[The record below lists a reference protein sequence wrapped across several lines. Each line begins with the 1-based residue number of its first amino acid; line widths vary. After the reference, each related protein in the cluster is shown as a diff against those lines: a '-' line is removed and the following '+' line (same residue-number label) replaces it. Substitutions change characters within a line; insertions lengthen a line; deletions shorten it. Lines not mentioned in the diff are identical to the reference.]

1 MTPASRLGLSGA
13 RVEVELEPGDA
24 SSAVRRASAA
34 VRGPGSILLTDS
46 VEVTLEPAEPAGT
59 AGWSVANVGR
69 SSIRVRSVA
78 IVFRLHDAQPP
89 LKMLRHG
96 YQSWSPSDVAVL
108 GVDEDPSHTPGSLE
122 LVRAG
127 AHADQ
132 RIARPGELRSEWVTV
147 LTSGDGSALL
157 VGFDGGSRHDGTL
170 RLAAAEDVGP
180 AAPSSPAAELRAEAF
195 LGGAVLA
202 PGARRELHALV
213 VRTGET
219 AADAAALLAQWG
231 AVTSQRGSARRE
243 APYQAGWCTW
253 YHYFHDVTETDVMA
267 NLAKAGADGW
277 PFSVFQVDDG
287 YQAAIGDWLTTSDRF
302 APGANH
308 AEGVA
313 RLAAAISEA
322 GYRAGLWLAP
332 FLVAPDSAVA
342 TEHPGWVARM
352 PGGEDPLPGSFN
364 PPWGG
369 GLGGLMWTLD
379 TTHPEVQAHLEE
391 VARALREMGFSYL
404 KLDFTY
410 APSFD
415 GVWHDAT
422 MTPAE
427 RVRAGY
433 EAVRRGAGDDAF
445 LLGCGAPLS
454 NVVGLVDG
462 MRIGADVAPAWN
474 NERRDRARAGYLEML
489 PATRHAA
496 AATFSRAFMH
506 RRLWCNDPDCVMLR
520 QEATAMTPE
529 QVETW
534 AQVVERSG
542 GMAIVSDDLSLL
554 NPKARARFERLLDVG
569 RAVDAEALAG
579 RGPWCDDLMSSPE
592 QPSGLSGRT
601 GEGAAAAFRLQ
612 VDAPGGGHVLREG
625 LSG

>member
-1 MTPASRLGLSGA
+1 MTPAAKLRLAGV
-13 RVEVELEPGDA
+13 RVEVELEAGHGSETA
-24 SSAVRRASAA
+24 RRAAAPLRSA
-34 VRGPGSILLTDS
+34 GSVLLTDS

-69 SSIRVRSVA
+69 RPVRVRSVA
-78 IVFRLHDAQPP
+78 IVFELHGARPP
-89 LKMLRHG
+89 LRMLRHG
-96 YQSWSPSDVAVL
+96 YQSWSPTDVAVL
-108 GVDEDPSHTPGSLE
+108 GVDEDPSLTPGSIE

-132 RIARPGELRSEWVTV
+132 RLARPGELRSEWVTV
-147 LTSGDGSALL
+147 LAGGDDGALL

-170 RLAAAEDVGP
+170 RLAPADDLGS
-180 AAPSSPAAELRAEAF
+180 AAPPPLVAELRAEAF

-202 PGARRELHALV
+202 PGTRRELHRLV
-213 VRTGET
+213 VREGET

-231 AVTSQRGSARRE
+231 AVASESGSARRE
-243 APYQAGWCTW
+243 GPYQAGWCTW
-253 YHYFHDVTETDVMA
+253 YHYFHGVTEADVMA
-267 NLAKAGADGW
+267 NLARAGGDGW

-302 APGANH
+302 ARATEPG
-308 AEGVA
+308 EGVG

-322 GYRAGLWLAP
+322 GYQAGLWLAP

-342 TEHPGWVARM
+342 TEHPDWVARM
-352 PGGEDPLPGSFN
+352 PDGGDPLPGSFN

-391 VARALREMGFSYL
+391 VARTLREMGYGYL

-415 GVWHDAT
+415 GVWHDPT

-433 EAVRRGAGDDAF
+433 AAIRRGAGDDAF

-454 NVVGLVDG
+454 NLVGLVDG
-462 MRIGADVAPAWN
+462 MRIGADVAPAWD
-474 NERRDRARAGYLEML
+474 NERQERPRAGYLAML

-520 QEATAMTPE
+520 HEATAMTPE

-554 NPKARARFERLLDVG
+554 DATARARFEQLLEVG
-569 RAVDAEALAG
+569 RGVDAEALAG
-579 RGPWCDDLMSSPE
+579 RGPWCDDLMSAPE
-592 QPSGLSGRT
+592 QPSGLSGST
-601 GEGAAAAFRLQ
+601 GEGTGTRFRLR
-612 VDAPGGGHVLREG
+612 VDARRGGHVIEEG

>member
-1 MTPASRLGLSGA
+1 MTPAGRLRFA
-13 RVEVELEPGDA
+13 AERVEVELETGGGG
-24 SSAVRRASAA
+24 VTRRAAAPLRSA
-34 VRGPGSILLTDS
+34 GSILVTDS
-46 VEVTLEPAEPAGT
+46 VEVTLEPAELAGT
-59 AGWSVANVGR
+59 AGWSIANVGR
-69 SSIRVRSVA
+69 SPVRVRSVA
-78 IVFRLHDAQPP
+78 IVFRLHGGRPP
-89 LKMLRHG
+89 LRMLRHG
-96 YQSWSPSDVAVL
+96 YQSWSPTDLAVL
-108 GVDEDPSHTPGSLE
+108 GVDEDPSLASGSLE

-147 LTSGDGSALL
+147 LASAGDGALL
-157 VGFDGGSRHDGTL
+157 LGFDGGSRHDGTL
-170 RLAAAEDVGP
+170 RLIPGGELDP
-180 AAPSSPAAELRAEAF
+180 AAPPAPELRAEAF
-195 LGGAVLA
+195 LGGATLA

-213 VRTGET
+213 VREGEA
-219 AADAAALLAQWG
+219 AADAAALLAEWG
-231 AVTSQRGSARRE
+231 TTTSTRAGARRE

-253 YHYFHDVTETDVMA
+253 YHYFHEVTETDVMA
-267 NLAKAGADGW
+267 NLARAGADGW

-287 YQAAIGDWLTTSDRF
+287 YQAAIGDWLRTSDRF
-302 APGANH
+302 SRGADT
-308 AEGVA
+308 AAGVG
-313 RLAAAISEA
+313 RLATAISEE

-352 PGGEDPLPGSFN
+352 PNGEDPLPGSFN

-379 TTHPEVQAHLEE
+379 TTHPEVQAHIER
-391 VARALREMGFSYL
+391 VARALREMGYSYL

-415 GVWHDAT
+415 GAWHDPT

-433 EAVRRGAGDDAF
+433 EAIRRGAGDDAF

-462 MRIGADVAPAWN
+462 MRIGADVAPAWG
-474 NERRDRARAGYLEML
+474 NERQDGARASYLKML

-520 QEATAMTPE
+520 QDATAMTPE

-554 NPKARARFERLLDVG
+554 DRGAQARFEQLLEVG

-579 RGPWCDDLMSSPE
+579 RGPWCDDLMSAPE
-592 QPSGLSGRT
+592 QPSGLSGTT
-601 GEGAAAAFRLQ
+601 GQGPGTRFRLR
-612 VDAPGGGHVLREG
+612 VDAREGRYVLEEG